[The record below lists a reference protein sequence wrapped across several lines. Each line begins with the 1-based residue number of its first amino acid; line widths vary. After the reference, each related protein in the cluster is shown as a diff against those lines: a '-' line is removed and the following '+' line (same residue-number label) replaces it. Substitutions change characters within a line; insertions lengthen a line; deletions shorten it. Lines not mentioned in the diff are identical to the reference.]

1 MDCDKIIGNS
11 VLRTRA
17 AGDRFSSGKKLLSL
31 GEVWAAAGIPPM
43 LRPTLALLADE
54 KGILW
59 AEGLGS
65 AAHAAITEKTEQFVI
80 IECQE
85 DKTP

>member
-1 MDCDKIIGNS
+1 
-11 VLRTRA
+11 
-17 AGDRFSSGKKLLSL
+17 
-31 GEVWAAAGIPPM
+31 M

-65 AAHAAITEKTEQFVI
+65 AARAAVTEKTEQFVI